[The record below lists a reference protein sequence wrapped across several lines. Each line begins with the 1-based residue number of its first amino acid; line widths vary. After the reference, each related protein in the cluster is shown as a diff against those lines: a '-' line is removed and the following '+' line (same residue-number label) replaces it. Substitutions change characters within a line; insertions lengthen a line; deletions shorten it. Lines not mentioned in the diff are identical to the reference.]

1 MSHLDAL
8 NEPQRQAVLCTEGP
22 VMIVAGA
29 GSGKTRVLTYRIAQ
43 ILHQGTDPFQILALT
58 FTNKAAREMRNRIEG
73 IAGQQARHL
82 WMGTFHSIFARL
94 LRGQAEKIGYP
105 SHFSIYDTDDS
116 KSLIKTLV
124 AEMQLEADLY
134 KAGYVYNRISS
145 AKNSLIGPEQYANS
159 AELLAQDASAGR
171 PHIHQIYSAYA
182 QRCFRAGAMD
192 FDDLLL
198 KTFALLTQHTDVLNR
213 FQHQFQ
219 YILVDEYQDTN
230 LAQYRIIKMLAAAH
244 RNLCVVGDDAQSI
257 YGFRGA
263 NIQNILK
270 FKDDYPEL
278 KTFHLEQNYRSTGHI
293 VQAAG
298 SLIAR
303 NIHQFEKK
311 LWTGNEQGAKIRVS
325 SAASDGEEGRYIA
338 SDLLE
343 ARLRNQLKYSEFAI
357 LYRTNAQSR
366 PLEEALRRQ
375 NIPYRIY
382 GGLSFYQRKE
392 IKDMLAYLR
401 LIVNPTDE
409 EALRRIINYP
419 TRGIGKTT
427 LDRLYA
433 WAGERNEPIWSLLTA
448 MADQPAAPQGM
459 NKVVDFVF
467 MIRGFQ
473 TLSTREDAYQ
483 VAQHVS
489 KHTGLHRL
497 LVEDKSVEGISRM
510 QNIEELLNAIR
521 EYTEEDEV
529 DPTTGDVESR
539 DRSLAGFLQHV
550 ALLTDADL
558 ESDDDNDEK
567 VSLMTI
573 HQAKGLEFSHVY
585 VAGMEETLFPSS
597 MSLESRAD
605 LEEERRLFY
614 VAITRA
620 EKRLTLTYA
629 QTRFRHG
636 NFLWPEPSRFLSEL
650 DPSCLDMR
658 KNSSSQ
664 AASNYGMG
672 SSGMRS
678 SSSQAASNYGMG
690 SSGMRS
696 NGASGYS
703 SGNTRPSTY
712 GSSNGKSASTYG
724 KAVHKPMPSRTAP
737 ANQESTNLVHFEP
750 DDTTNLKAGMKVLH
764 QRFGKGEVLSVEGVA
779 PDHKATIRFIQQGEK
794 IILLKFARMK
804 IIG

>member
-1 MSHLDAL
+1 
-8 NEPQRQAVLCTEGP
+8 
-22 VMIVAGA
+22 MIVAGA

-43 ILHQGTDPFQILALT
+43 ILQQGTDPYQILALT
-58 FTNKAAREMRNRIEG
+58 FTNKAAREMRSRIENL
-73 IAGQQARHL
+73 AGGQARQL

-94 LRGQAEKIGYP
+94 LRGQAERIGYP
-105 SHFSIYDTDDS
+105 TQFSIYDTDDS

-134 KAGYVYNRISS
+134 KPGYVYNRISS
-145 AKNSLIGPEQYANS
+145 AKNSLINHEQYAQS
-159 AELLAQDASAGR
+159 GDIIAQDAAAGR
-171 PHIHQIYSAYA
+171 PHIHQIYSAYT

-198 KTFALLTQHTDVLNR
+198 KTFELITLHSEVLNR
-213 FQHQFQ
+213 YQHQFK

-278 KTFHLEQNYRSTGHI
+278 QTFHLEQNYRSTGCI

-311 LWTGNEQGAKIRVS
+311 LWTGNEQGAKIRVT
-325 SAASDGEEGRYIA
+325 SAVSDSEEGRYIA
-338 SDLLE
+338 SDLME
-343 ARLRNQLKYSEFAI
+343 ARLRNQLNYSEFAI

-433 WAGERNEPIWSLLTA
+433 WAGERNESIWSLLSA
-448 MADQPAAPQGM
+448 MADLPTPPAGM
-459 NKVVDFVF
+459 NKVVDFVY

-473 TLSTREDAYQ
+473 TMSSRGDAYQ

-497 LVEDKSVEGISRM
+497 MVEDKSVEGISRM
-510 QNIEELLNAIR
+510 QNLEELLNAIR
-521 EYTEEDEV
+521 EYTEEEEV
-529 DPTTGDVESR
+529 DPTTGAVDSR
-539 DRSLAGFLQHV
+539 DHSLAGFLQHV

-558 ESDDDNDEK
+558 DGDDENPEK

-573 HQAKGLEFSHVY
+573 HQAKGLEFNQVY
-585 VAGMEETLFPSS
+585 VTGMEESLFPSS
-597 MSLESRAD
+597 MSMESRAD

-636 NFLWPEPSRFLSEL
+636 NFLYPEPSRFLAEL
-650 DPSCLDMR
+650 DPSCLELR
-658 KNSSSQ
+658 KGIQ
-664 AASNYGMG
+664 G
-672 SSGMRS
+672 SG
-678 SSSQAASNYGMG
+678 QPGF
-690 SSGMRS
+690 
-696 NGASGYS
+696 SGYS
-703 SGNTRPSTY
+703 TGYGGSSRSTHSSRSSGSLGSTGTSGQSPYRPSSPYQQKNSGHSSQNGAGGNNREST
-712 GSSNGKSASTYG
+712 GSLYG
-724 KAVHKPMPSRTAP
+724 KPVHRPLRNPTPTTTTADA
-737 ANQESTNLVHFEP
+737 ANSIHFEP
-750 DDTTNLKAGMKVLH
+750 DDTTDLRAGMKVLH
-764 QRFGKGEVLSVEGVA
+764 QKFGKGDVLSVEGTA

-794 IILLKFARMK
+794 VILLKFARMK
-804 IIG
+804 IID

>member
-1 MSHLDAL
+1 
-8 NEPQRQAVLCTEGP
+8 
-22 VMIVAGA
+22 
-29 GSGKTRVLTYRIAQ
+29 
-43 ILHQGTDPFQILALT
+43 
-58 FTNKAAREMRNRIEG
+58 
-73 IAGQQARHL
+73 
-82 WMGTFHSIFARL
+82 
-94 LRGQAEKIGYP
+94 
-105 SHFSIYDTDDS
+105 
-116 KSLIKTLV
+116 
-124 AEMQLEADLY
+124 
-134 KAGYVYNRISS
+134 
-145 AKNSLIGPEQYANS
+145 
-159 AELLAQDASAGR
+159 
-171 PHIHQIYSAYA
+171 
-182 QRCFRAGAMD
+182 
-192 FDDLLL
+192 
-198 KTFALLTQHTDVLNR
+198 
-213 FQHQFQ
+213 
-219 YILVDEYQDTN
+219 
-230 LAQYRIIKMLAAAH
+230 
-244 RNLCVVGDDAQSI
+244 
-257 YGFRGA
+257 
-263 NIQNILK
+263 
-270 FKDDYPEL
+270 
-278 KTFHLEQNYRSTGHI
+278 
-293 VQAAG
+293 
-298 SLIAR
+298 
-303 NIHQFEKK
+303 
-311 LWTGNEQGAKIRVS
+311 
-325 SAASDGEEGRYIA
+325 
-338 SDLLE
+338 
-343 ARLRNQLKYSEFAI
+343 
-357 LYRTNAQSR
+357 
-366 PLEEALRRQ
+366 
-375 NIPYRIY
+375 
-382 GGLSFYQRKE
+382 
-392 IKDMLAYLR
+392 
-401 LIVNPTDE
+401 
-409 EALRRIINYP
+409 
-419 TRGIGKTT
+419 
-427 LDRLYA
+427 
-433 WAGERNEPIWSLLTA
+433 
-448 MADQPAAPQGM
+448 
-459 NKVVDFVF
+459 
-467 MIRGFQ
+467 
-473 TLSTREDAYQ
+473 

-529 DPTTGDVESR
+529 DPTTGDIESR

-558 ESDDDNDEK
+558 ESDDENAEK

-585 VAGMEETLFPSS
+585 VAGLEETLFPSS

-696 NGASGYS
+696 NGASGSGYS
-703 SGNTRPSTY
+703 SGNSRPSTY
-712 GSSNGKSASTYG
+712 GSPNGKGANQYG
-724 KAVHKPMPSRTAP
+724 KAVHKPMRSQNAP

-750 DDTTNLKAGMKVLH
+750 DDTTNLKAGMKV
-764 QRFGKGEVLSVEGVA
+764 SVEGVA